1 MPPYAQSKEPQS
13 GDPFIRPQPRG
24 PLSKLNRLDQASE
37 SPSFVSNERM
47 VVEETITTEYFAG
60 AKIIHEVRIKTT
72 ETTKAVRRSESD
84 DIQPILPMPVNENWG
99 FEIHHDNVEDSDMAD
114 VADDRFEEITMEEEN
129 DDKENQEPGLGRS
142 IDEMDWEEMAVPR
155 LGKRKHFED
164 FV

>member
-1 MPPYAQSKEPQS
+1 M
-13 GDPFIRPQPRG
+13 
-24 PLSKLNRLDQASE
+24 E
-37 SPSFVSNERM
+37 SSSFVSNERT

-60 AKIIHEVRIKTT
+60 AKILHEVQKKTT
-72 ETTKAVRRSESD
+72 EITKVVRRSESGG
-84 DIQPILPMPVNENWG
+84 IQPILPMRVNENWG
-99 FEIHHDNVEDSDMAD
+99 FEIHHDNDEDSDMVD